1 MVVPVPTSICIE
13 FSSKT
18 SLNVA
23 KNCTWILMALLG
35 PVLRHHLRH
44 YYGFP
49 SHLSIQKKGNTGKI
63 RTSSPYWYAL
73 PAIVDSRRGIDLKYG
88 NVIELGSCNEKEIGL
103 HNNEP

>member
-1 MVVPVPTSICIE
+1 MVAPVPTSICSD

-23 KNCTWILMALLG
+23 KNCTWILMTLLS

-49 SHLSIQKKGNTGKI
+49 SHLSIQKKGNTGKLQ
-63 RTSSPYWYAL
+63 TSSPSWYAL
-73 PAIVDSRRGIDLKYG
+73 SGLPDSRRGIDLKYG
-88 NVIELGSCNEKEIGL
+88 SVIELGSFNETEIRL
-103 HNNEP
+103 PQ